1 MEIKEYYEILAQNL
15 RVERARK
22 KISQLKLAIK
32 AGVSVDT
39 INLIERAA
47 GNPTLYT
54 IIAIAQALEVDLN
67 TLIPIKNGR
76 EKN

>member
-1 MEIKEYYEILAQNL
+1 MDMKDYYLTLAQNM

-22 KISQLKLAIK
+22 RISQLKLAMM

-39 INLIERAA
+39 INMIERAA

-54 IIAIAQALEVDLN
+54 VVSIALALEVDLN
-67 TLIPIKNGR
+67 TLIPLKT
-76 EKN
+76 KMQ

>member
-1 MEIKEYYEILAQNL
+1 MKEYYEILAQNL
-15 RVERARK
+15 RIERARK

-39 INLIERAA
+39 VNLIERAQ

-54 IIAIAQALEVDLN
+54 VISLANALEVDLN
-67 TLIPIKNGR
+67 TLLPLKSKI
-76 EKN
+76 

>member
-1 MEIKEYYEILAQNL
+1 MEMKDYYEILAQNL
-15 RVERARK
+15 RIERARK

-39 INLIERAA
+39 VNLIERAQ

-54 IIAIAQALEVDLN
+54 VISLANALEVDLN
-67 TLIPIKNGR
+67 TLLPLKPKN
-76 EKN
+76 